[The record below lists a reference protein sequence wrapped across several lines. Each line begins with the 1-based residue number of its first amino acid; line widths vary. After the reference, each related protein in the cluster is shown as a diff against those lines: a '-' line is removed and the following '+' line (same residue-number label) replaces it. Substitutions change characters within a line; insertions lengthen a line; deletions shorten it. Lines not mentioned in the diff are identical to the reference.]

1 VKCTYVIPLKRKT
14 KNMSI
19 NAIIRI
25 TLNEANKTQ
34 YSMVTMK
41 TFAVQYNLDQ
51 KQQIACECICS
62 SFMLLLLIESGEDKN
77 KVYV

>member
-1 VKCTYVIPLKRKT
+1 
-14 KNMSI
+14 MSI

-51 KQQIACECICS
+51 KQQINVFNWARWWW
-62 SFMLLLLIESGEDKN
+62 
-77 KVYV
+77 